1 MNYSKKQIE
10 DLARNSANENILIQD
25 EDWHTHYYGY
35 IYGFQDAMT
44 ILNSD
49 NPKWIDVK
57 DRLPEKSFEFTALSK
72 AVLTIDTNHSIEIR
86 YFDTKRNKWVYTE
99 PNRFV
104 THWMPLPNP
113 PE

>member
-1 MNYSKKQIE
+1 MSDIKKITDDHWNKNAFNTSEGVSVISE
-10 DLARNSANENILIQD
+10 DDYDRLVDKLV
-25 EDWHTHYYGY
+25 
-35 IYGFQDAMT
+35 
-44 ILNSD
+44 D
-49 NPKWIDVK
+49 NTKWIDVK
-57 DRLPEKSFEFTALSK
+57 DRVPEKSFEFTALSK